1 MGPGWRSIA
10 TLFAMM
16 FASQLAL
23 TIYLPAV
30 PVMAEE
36 LGISLGQVQLVIPA
50 YLIAFAMMQL
60 VAGPLSDAFGRRPV
74 ILSGLALF
82 LLASLACALSTD
94 IWQLLAARF
103 VQAAG
108 ACTTIVVG
116 RAIIR
121 DTSEGKSAARAMS
134 YLAMALGVGPAT
146 APFFGSLLLDAFDWR
161 ATFFA
166 TAAMSG
172 IVLLFAWFILDETLP
187 RDARRPSRPLELAA
201 GYLILLRERKF
212 MGYSLTISFQSGT
225 FQVFITAAPIVLI
238 SGMGISPQL
247 FGLYVMIIPGGF
259 ILASFIAGRLATR
272 VPLDAI
278 ITAGCICGVTGGLM
292 QVFWA
297 LTGLANPPLIVLAIF
312 IANFGTGLV
321 FANCYALALS
331 TVTPSFAGSASALG
345 GFFHQGWAFVLALVV
360 ASLMHT
366 TSLPMGFA
374 QTGTT
379 IGALSIFLLTVGL
392 AGRRTK
398 KA

>member
-30 PVMAEE
+30 PVMAQE
-36 LGISLGQVQLVIPA
+36 LGLSLGQVQLVIPA

-94 IWQLLAARF
+94 IWQLLAAQF

-187 RDARRPSRPLELAA
+187 REARRPSRPGELAA
-201 GYLILLRERKF
+201 GYLTLLRERKF

-238 SGMGISPQL
+238 SMMGISPQL

-272 VPLDAI
+272 VSLDTI
-278 ITAGCICGVTGGLM
+278 IIAGCICGVTGGLM
-292 QVFWA
+292 QIFWA
-297 LTGLANPPLIVLAIF
+297 ITGLANPPLVVLAIL

-331 TVTPSFAGSASALG
+331 TVTPSFAGAASALG
-345 GFFHQGWAFVLALVV
+345 GFFHQGWAFVLSLAV

-366 TSLPMGFA
+366 SSLPMGLA
-374 QTGTT
+374 QTATT
-379 IGALSIFLLTVGL
+379 IGSLSIFVLVVML
-392 AGRRTK
+392 AGRQAQKT
-398 KA
+398 

>member
-30 PVMAEE
+30 PVMAQE
-36 LGISLGQVQLVIPA
+36 LGLSLGQVQLVIPA

-103 VQAAG
+103 IQAAG

-187 RDARRPSRPLELAA
+187 REARRPSRPGELTA
-201 GYLILLRERKF
+201 GYLTLLRERKF

-238 SGMGISPQL
+238 SMMGISPQL

-272 VPLDAI
+272 VSLDTI
-278 ITAGCICGVTGGLM
+278 IIAGCICGVTGGLM
-292 QVFWA
+292 QIFWA
-297 LTGLANPPLIVLAIF
+297 ITGLANPPLIVLAIF

-331 TVTPSFAGSASALG
+331 TVTPSFAGAASALG
-345 GFFHQGWAFVLALVV
+345 GFFHQGWAFVLSLAV

-366 TSLPMGFA
+366 SSLPMGLA
-374 QTGTT
+374 QTATT
-379 IGALSIFLLTVGL
+379 IGSLSIFVLVVML
-392 AGRRTK
+392 AGRQAQKT
-398 KA
+398 

>member
-30 PVMAEE
+30 PVMAQE
-36 LGISLGQVQLVIPA
+36 LRLSLGQVQLVIPA

-187 RDARRPSRPLELAA
+187 REARRPSRPGELAA
-201 GYLILLRERKF
+201 GYLALLRERKF

-238 SGMGISPQL
+238 SMMGISPQL

-272 VPLDAI
+272 VSLDTI
-278 ITAGCICGVTGGLM
+278 IIAGCICGVTGGLM
-292 QVFWA
+292 QIFWA
-297 LTGLANPPLIVLAIF
+297 ITGLANPPLVVLAIL

-331 TVTPSFAGSASALG
+331 TVTPSFAGAASALG
-345 GFFHQGWAFVLALVV
+345 GFFHQGWAFVLSLAV

-366 TSLPMGFA
+366 SSLPMGLA
-374 QTGTT
+374 QTATT
-379 IGALSIFLLTVGL
+379 IGSLSIFVLVVML
-392 AGRRTK
+392 AGRQAQKT
-398 KA
+398 

>member
-1 MGPGWRSIA
+1 MGPCWRSIA

-30 PVMAEE
+30 PVMAQE
-36 LGISLGQVQLVIPA
+36 LGLSLGQVQLVIPA

-187 RDARRPSRPLELAA
+187 RDARRPSRPGELAA
-201 GYLILLRERKF
+201 GYLTLLRERKF

-238 SGMGISPQL
+238 SMMGISPQL

-272 VPLDAI
+272 VSLDTI
-278 ITAGCICGVTGGLM
+278 IIAGCICGVTGGLM
-292 QVFWA
+292 QIFWA
-297 LTGLANPPLIVLAIF
+297 ITGLANPPLIVLAIF

-345 GFFHQGWAFVLALVV
+345 GFFHQGWAFVLSLAV

-366 TSLPMGFA
+366 SSLPMGLA
-374 QTGTT
+374 QTATT
-379 IGALSIFLLTVGL
+379 IGSLSIFVLVVML
-392 AGRRTK
+392 AGRQAQKT
-398 KA
+398 

>member
-1 MGPGWRSIA
+1 MGPCWRSIA

-30 PVMAEE
+30 PVMAQE
-36 LGISLGQVQLVIPA
+36 LGLSLGQVQLVIPA

-121 DTSEGKSAARAMS
+121 DTSEGKGAARAMS

-187 RDARRPSRPLELAA
+187 RDARRPSRPGELAA
-201 GYLILLRERKF
+201 GYLTLLRERKF

-238 SGMGISPQL
+238 SMMGISPQL

-272 VPLDAI
+272 VSLDTI
-278 ITAGCICGVTGGLM
+278 IIAGCICGVTGGLM
-292 QVFWA
+292 QIFWA
-297 LTGLANPPLIVLAIF
+297 ITGLANPPLIVLAIF

-345 GFFHQGWAFVLALVV
+345 GFFHQGWAFVLSLAV

-366 TSLPMGFA
+366 SSLPMGLA
-374 QTGTT
+374 QTATT
-379 IGALSIFLLTVGL
+379 IGSLSIFVLVVML
-392 AGRRTK
+392 AGRQAQKT
-398 KA
+398 

>member
-30 PVMAEE
+30 PVMAQE
-36 LGISLGQVQLVIPA
+36 LGLSLGQVQLVIPA

-82 LLASLACALSTD
+82 LLASLACALSND

-187 RDARRPSRPLELAA
+187 RDARRPSRPGELAA
-201 GYLILLRERKF
+201 GYLTLLRERKF

-238 SGMGISPQL
+238 SMMGISPQL

-272 VPLDAI
+272 VSLDTI
-278 ITAGCICGVTGGLM
+278 IIAGCICGVTGGLM
-292 QVFWA
+292 QIFWA
-297 LTGLANPPLIVLAIF
+297 ITGLANPPLIVLAIF

-345 GFFHQGWAFVLALVV
+345 GFFHQGWAFVLSLAV

-366 TSLPMGFA
+366 SSLPMGLA
-374 QTGTT
+374 QTATT
-379 IGALSIFLLTVGL
+379 IGSLSIFVLVVML
-392 AGRRTK
+392 AGRQAQKT
-398 KA
+398 

>member
-30 PVMAEE
+30 PVMAQE
-36 LGISLGQVQLVIPA
+36 LGLSLGQVQLVIPA

-187 RDARRPSRPLELAA
+187 RDARRPSRPGELAA
-201 GYLILLRERKF
+201 GYLTLLRERKF

-238 SGMGISPQL
+238 SMMGISPQL

-272 VPLDAI
+272 VSLDTI
-278 ITAGCICGVTGGLM
+278 IIAGCICGVTGGLM
-292 QVFWA
+292 QIFWA
-297 LTGLANPPLIVLAIF
+297 ITGLANPPLIVLAIF

-345 GFFHQGWAFVLALVV
+345 GFFHQGWAFVLSLAV

-366 TSLPMGFA
+366 SSLPMGLA
-374 QTGTT
+374 QTATT
-379 IGALSIFLLTVGL
+379 IGSLSIFVLVVML
-392 AGRRTK
+392 AGRQAQKT
-398 KA
+398 

>member
-1 MGPGWRSIA
+1 MGPCWRSIA

-30 PVMAEE
+30 PVMAQE
-36 LGISLGQVQLVIPA
+36 LGLSLGQVQLVIPA
-50 YLIAFAMMQL
+50 YLISFAMMQL

-187 RDARRPSRPLELAA
+187 RDARRPSRPGELAA
-201 GYLILLRERKF
+201 GYLTLLRERKF

-238 SGMGISPQL
+238 SMMGISPQL

-272 VPLDAI
+272 VSLDTI
-278 ITAGCICGVTGGLM
+278 IIAGCICGVTGGLM
-292 QVFWA
+292 QIFWA
-297 LTGLANPPLIVLAIF
+297 ITGLANPPLIVLAIF

-331 TVTPSFAGSASALG
+331 KVTPSFAGSASALG
-345 GFFHQGWAFVLALVV
+345 GFFHQGWAFVLSLVV

-366 TSLPMGFA
+366 SSLPMGLA
-374 QTGTT
+374 QTATT
-379 IGALSIFLLTVGL
+379 IGSLSIFVLVVML
-392 AGRRTK
+392 AGRQAQKT
-398 KA
+398 

>member
-1 MGPGWRSIA
+1 MGPCWRSIA

-30 PVMAEE
+30 PVMAQE
-36 LGISLGQVQLVIPA
+36 LGLSLGQVQLVIPA

-187 RDARRPSRPLELAA
+187 RDARRPSRPGELAA
-201 GYLILLRERKF
+201 GYLTLLRERKF

-238 SGMGISPQL
+238 SMMGVSPQL

-272 VPLDAI
+272 VSLDTI
-278 ITAGCICGVTGGLM
+278 IIAGCICGVTGGLM
-292 QVFWA
+292 QIFWA
-297 LTGLANPPLIVLAIF
+297 ITGLANPPLIVLAIF

-345 GFFHQGWAFVLALVV
+345 GFFHQGWAFVLSLAV

-366 TSLPMGFA
+366 SSLPMGLA
-374 QTGTT
+374 QTATT
-379 IGALSIFLLTVGL
+379 IGSLSIFVLVVML
-392 AGRRTK
+392 AGRQAQKT
-398 KA
+398 

>member
-1 MGPGWRSIA
+1 MGPCWRSIA

-30 PVMAEE
+30 PVMAQE
-36 LGISLGQVQLVIPA
+36 LGLSLGQVQLVIPA

-82 LLASLACALSTD
+82 LLASLACALSND

-187 RDARRPSRPLELAA
+187 RDARRPSRPGELAA
-201 GYLILLRERKF
+201 GYLTLLRERKF

-238 SGMGISPQL
+238 SMMGISPQL

-272 VPLDAI
+272 VSLDTI
-278 ITAGCICGVTGGLM
+278 IIAGCICGVTGGLM
-292 QVFWA
+292 QIFWA
-297 LTGLANPPLIVLAIF
+297 ITGLANPPLIVLAIF

-345 GFFHQGWAFVLALVV
+345 GFFHQGWAFVLSLVV

-366 TSLPMGFA
+366 SSLPMGLA
-374 QTGTT
+374 QTATT
-379 IGALSIFLLTVGL
+379 IGSLSIFVLVVML
-392 AGRRTK
+392 AGRQAQKT
-398 KA
+398 